1 MEEKLIQA
9 RVPERLYREIEK
21 RVVSGM
27 YENKSEVIRDALR
40 KLLAEHSRDSLREF
54 ARKTGITEKEM
65 LKELKKLRR

>member
-9 RVPERLYREIEK
+9 RVPEKLYREIEK

-27 YENKSEVIRDALR
+27 YENKSEVIRDAIR
-40 KLLAEHSRDSLREF
+40 KLLAEHGRDSLREF
-54 ARKTGITEKEM
+54 AKKAGITEKEM